1 MDSNTHS
8 KHMTE
13 QIERDYTG
21 RANNGQ
27 YTEAIVGNVAS
38 TTSTTPTTNATNA
51 SYENISATS
60 AFNLTDRLPI
70 FSYLVNSN
78 RIRWYRVIMHTFL
91 QRHRELYRY
100 QLTAHEIR
108 DAVRET
114 IDPEYTLDQCQ
125 NDLAALKE
133 WGNVTTIYDS
143 SRATSIASFLSPAL
157 LYQATPEAIAIE
169 TFLEEQTRASTG
181 RGSLRQGD
189 LPRLWTSLQLLDEG
203 LQLSPLA
210 LTPTHSREIA
220 GEWQRAFEVWNTMAR
235 EAAQYLAN
243 MINAS
248 QQSRFDLEA
257 YQLYK
262 AAVVAYVHGFA
273 QALTQYSRRIR
284 ELFAEW
290 AGADKQ
296 ERLIE
301 IVAAHLEP
309 PTATTENR
317 PTGEELLQEARNQLE
332 AVLNWFAEGKNAD
345 SFRRN
350 ALAEVD
356 KVVRRA
362 STLAATAR
370 PTANYATSLH
380 ALAQQLLV
388 AKDGETAQQLF
399 SVAFANTLPVHLP
412 ESLVGSTSAAVDA
425 AQSDAWHEPPAVS
438 LYLRPVSRAFRGD
451 HPLEDPVIDNRTIIR
466 ELVVQHETRLKE
478 QQQRFAALFAH
489 EYLDIGTIKKIT
501 AEERSL
507 LTEVIDNCLSDV
519 SHQYRAPD
527 GSTIVMLNPTEVQYA
542 LLRASDGMLLLPRYR
557 LQRIEPENRNE
568 NGGRIDQM
576 QPASVGTD
584 LSRLPSIPA
593 NARKGV

>member
-1 MDSNTHS
+1 MLEVKRFTGEQCKPQVCMDINTNS
-8 KHMTE
+8 KQMTE

-27 YTEAIVGNVAS
+27 YTGAIVGN
-38 TTSTTPTTNATNA
+38 TTPTTPTANA

-60 AFNLTDRLPI
+60 AFNLTERLPI

-78 RIRWYRVIMHTFL
+78 RIRWYRVIMRTFL

-210 LTPTHSREIA
+210 LTPTRNREIA
-220 GEWQRAFEVWNTMAR
+220 EEWQRAFEVWNTMAR

-273 QALTQYSRRIR
+273 QALTQYSRRVR

-290 AGADKQ
+290 TAEGKQ

-317 PTGEELLQEARNQLE
+317 PTQEELLQEARNQLE
-332 AVLNWFAEGKNAD
+332 AVVNWFAEGKNAD

-370 PTANYATSLH
+370 PSANYATSLH
-380 ALAQQLLV
+380 ALAQQLLT

-412 ESLVGSTSAAVDA
+412 ESLVGSTSATVDA
-425 AQSDAWHEPPAVS
+425 AQPDAWHEPPAVS
-438 LYLRPVSRAFRGD
+438 LYLRPVSRAFRGE

-466 ELVVQHETRLKE
+466 ELVVQHETRMKE

-489 EYLDIGTIKKIT
+489 EFLDIGTIKKIT
-501 AEERSL
+501 AEERTL

-519 SHQYRAPD
+519 SHQYRAAD
-527 GSTIVMLNPTEVQYA
+527 GSTIVLLNPAEERYA
-542 LLRASDGMLLLPRYR
+542 LLRAADGMLLLPRYR
-557 LQRIEPENRNE
+557 LQRMEAA
-568 NGGRIDQM
+568 NGNGDRIDRM
-576 QPASVGTD
+576 QPAYVE
-584 LSRLPSIPA
+584 
-593 NARKGV
+593 KGV

>member
-1 MDSNTHS
+1 M
-8 KHMTE
+8 
-13 QIERDYTG
+13 R
-21 RANNGQ
+21 
-27 YTEAIVGNVAS
+27 
-38 TTSTTPTTNATNA
+38 
-51 SYENISATS
+51 
-60 AFNLTDRLPI
+60 
-70 FSYLVNSN
+70 
-78 RIRWYRVIMHTFL
+78 TFL
-91 QRHRELYRY
+91 QSHRELYRY

-114 IDPEYTLDQCQ
+114 IDPEYTLEQCQ

-210 LTPTHSREIA
+210 LTPTRSREIA
-220 GEWQRAFEVWNTMAR
+220 EEWQRAFEVWNTMAR

-273 QALTQYSRRIR
+273 QALTQYSRRVR

-290 AGADKQ
+290 AIADKQ
-296 ERLIE
+296 KQLIE

-317 PTGEELLQEARNQLE
+317 PTPEELMQEARNQLE
-332 AVLNWFAEGKNAD
+332 AVLNWFAEGKNAN

-370 PTANYATSLH
+370 PSANYATSLH
-380 ALAQQLLV
+380 ALAQQLLT

-412 ESLVGSTSAAVDA
+412 ESLVGSTSATVDA
-425 AQSDAWHEPPAVS
+425 GKPDAWHEPPAVS

-478 QQQRFAALFAH
+478 QQQRFATLFAH
-489 EYLDIGTIKKIT
+489 EFLDIGTIKKIT
-501 AEERSL
+501 AEERTL

-527 GSTIVMLNPTEVQYA
+527 GSTIVMLNPAEVQYA

-576 QPASVGTD
+576 QPAGVGID
-584 LSRLPSIPA
+584 ISRPHPTPGDTG
-593 NARKGV
+593 KGV